1 MNEVLVYVLISEEK
15 EILII
20 NRGKTSEFDKEKDEE
35 IETTGKPTCG
45 HPILWPNGLT
55 NQMNLV
61 DTDRL
66 V

>member
-1 MNEVLVYVLISEEK
+1 VMNEVLVYVLISEEK

-45 HPILWPNGLT
+45 HPIL
-55 NQMNLV
+55 
-61 DTDRL
+61 
-66 V
+66 